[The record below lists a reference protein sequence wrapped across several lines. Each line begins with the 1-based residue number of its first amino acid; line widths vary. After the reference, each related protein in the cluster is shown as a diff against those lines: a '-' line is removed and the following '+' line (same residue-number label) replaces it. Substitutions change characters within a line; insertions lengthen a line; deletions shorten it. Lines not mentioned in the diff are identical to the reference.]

1 MLYKHFRFT
10 SCSIIRTQLNSSYIS
25 YMYFPILISSHA
37 HIATQE
43 KIIWHYN
50 DQKTFKVKIKNQP
63 YNHNRHNSIYNWF
76 RSNTIQ
82 ILIKGSYSQ
91 VMNRNCFCIH
101 HHMRVSL
108 NLPSHHTNTSQRL
121 FRQKQ
126 QHVYIHLYCT
136 SKSPASL
143 CTWKNTSAHSSH
155 KRHFAWV

>member
-1 MLYKHFRFT
+1 
-10 SCSIIRTQLNSSYIS
+10 
-25 YMYFPILISSHA
+25 
-37 HIATQE
+37 
-43 KIIWHYN
+43 
-50 DQKTFKVKIKNQP
+50 
-63 YNHNRHNSIYNWF
+63 
-76 RSNTIQ
+76 
-82 ILIKGSYSQ
+82 
-91 VMNRNCFCIH
+91 MNRNCFCIH

-155 KRHFAWV
+155 KRHFAWYNNWICGSREISTKASPRDYAAYFQVMFRQASCVPSSVPGLPNLESTYSCHLATLRHFFCCGCVMLGVPTQTPSTDDST